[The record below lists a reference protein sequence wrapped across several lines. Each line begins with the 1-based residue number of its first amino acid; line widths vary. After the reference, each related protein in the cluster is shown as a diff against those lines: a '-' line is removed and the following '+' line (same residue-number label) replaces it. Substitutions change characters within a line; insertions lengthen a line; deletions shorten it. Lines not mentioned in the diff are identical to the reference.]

1 MVSRTKSPAGRRHRS
16 KPPPATTPLVLDA
29 DRYGGKW
36 IATVRGHVVA
46 QSEDLKEVDAL
57 VREMGLA
64 DQAILTLVPKTG
76 DLVV

>member
-1 MVSRTKSPAGRRHRS
+1 
-16 KPPPATTPLVLDA
+16 
-29 DRYGGKW
+29 
-36 IATVRGHVVA
+36 VA